1 MRKTIAPL
9 LTALLIIASM
19 TACAAGGARN
29 AVQGGVQSGD
39 GQIAA
44 QTETTPTPT
53 DTPEPTADPKSS
65 AGELTLYTCHAG
77 SRYNEALLL
86 FTATY
91 PNIRINVVTGD
102 GASLL
107 SRMEREACDVI
118 WGVPTALL
126 SENAY
131 LLQPYETTEAALLM
145 PEYQDA
151 THKWTAE
158 SIERTAF
165 LYNKSLVS
173 EAATPKNLAAL
184 TADDW
189 KAKVALGDPNA
200 CDAGWLFVAAVSR
213 AQNAD
218 FTALKRNL
226 IVTPDEIDALR
237 GVAAGKYAFAA
248 TSESAAYARA
258 AENDALGALML
269 DDCAVTY
276 CTGVAM
282 AASCKNETLAKLL
295 IDFLLSAPCQTAM
308 AEKFLC
314 RSVRAD
320 VNAPAALPQIDTPAA
335 QDVSREAALAA
346 WETIAA
352 DVRTAN

>member
-1 MRKTIAPL
+1 MKKTIAL
-9 LTALLIIASM
+9 ILTALLLIGSM
-19 TACAAGGARN
+19 TACTAGGADKPQD
-29 AVQGGVQSGD
+29 AAQEGAKPGG
-39 GQIAA
+39 GQLAA
-44 QTETTPTPT
+44 QTEATPA
-53 DTPEPTADPKSS
+53 DTPEPTIDPTTY
-65 AGELTLYTCHAG
+65 AGELTLYTCHIG

-91 PNIRINVVTGD
+91 PNIGINVVIGD

-126 SENAY
+126 SENAH
-131 LLQPYETTEAALLM
+131 LLQPYETTDAAMLL

-151 THKWTAE
+151 AHTWTAE

-173 EAATPKNLAAL
+173 EAATPNDLAAL
-184 TADDW
+184 TSGDW

-200 CDAGWLFVAAVSR
+200 CDAGWLFLAAASR

-218 FTALKRNL
+218 LSALKRNL
-226 IVTPDEIDALR
+226 IVTPDEIDALQ

-248 TSESAAYARA
+248 TSESAARARA

-269 DDCAVTY
+269 DDCAVVY
-276 CTGVAM
+276 CSGVAM
-282 AASCKNETLAKLL
+282 SASCKNETLAKLL
-295 IDFLLSAPCQTAM
+295 IDFLISEPCQSAM
-308 AEKFLC
+308 AERFLC

-320 VNAPAALPQIDTPAA
+320 VNAAALPQIDAA
-335 QDVSREAALAA
+335 TTQDVSREAALAA

-352 DVRTAN
+352 DVRTAS